1 MELNSRKENRM
12 DNSLKRVGIVGYWY
26 ATNYGSVLTY
36 YALGKAIDKMGYET
50 LFVDRPEAWLD
61 QEGLDVISRKFLNS
75 HVKITEPYK
84 WGEIKNLN
92 NLFDTFVVGSDQV
105 WTKDAMQNMRNMF
118 LLEFADETKR
128 KIAYAPSFG
137 FDDIKLSGSNL
148 NTASILLHKFN
159 AISIR
164 EDSGKKIL
172 ADKFMIDAVQN
183 VDPVFLI
190 DVDEYLQIA
199 NESNIQVNEE
209 YILAYILD
217 PTEDK
222 ELALKKL
229 AEKLGKKVYI
239 ILDARKGT
247 FEKNVQKLK
256 IYSLN
261 DVVEECAVEDWVYLF
276 KNAQYIFTDSHHGL
290 AMGIIFGK
298 QLICYANVSRGYTR
312 FTSLMGMLGIRD
324 RLIQQSSEISEQLVY
339 SEINYADVN
348 CILNKKRE
356 DSKNW
361 LYNSLKMPVS
371 EKSFSR
377 TVAPDF
383 ERCRMVVSML
393 RQYGIKHVVLSSGT
407 RNLTLCRFFEA
418 NECFK
423 THMVIDERSAG
434 FYGLGLA
441 LELKEPVAI
450 CCTSGTAAS
459 NYLTAVTEAYYQGV
473 PLVVITADR
482 YPCFQNNM
490 EDQTIPQTS
499 IFIDVCKK
507 IVSLPIDNTY
517 LSSWETRKLISEAL
531 LELDHHGKGPV
542 QINVPL
548 NSIQRKSPAKNLF
561 WLWNYRYI
569 ERMDMF
575 SSERQWEEKYNEL
588 KNRKRIL
595 VVYGQNKPLSQSE
608 KTVLEQFQKKFNCV
622 FVRDH
627 LSNIT
632 NANSILS
639 FPMINGMSQEEFNR
653 KYAPDM
659 IISMFGKRMLND
671 PVTFKLRETR
681 DCPHWRIDEDGM
693 VKDPYRKLSVV
704 FEMDG
709 FTFMKKMIEKSTVF
723 EKNDSQYYN
732 IWRSRYVPQE
742 IGNEYNMKNIV
753 GWTMKNIP
761 ENSTVHI
768 AIGNTVM
775 YANIF
780 ETKENVEVYCNMGT
794 NGIDGCAST
803 YIGAALETD
812 RLAYLIIGDCSFFYD
827 MNSLFNK
834 QLKNNIRIVLI
845 NNNGAG
851 LLRDLQ
857 SPNITQEHNH
867 YSAKPYVES
876 LGFKYISVKNY
887 EELKNCSDEFWKNA
901 DKPMF
906 VEVFCD

>member
-1 MELNSRKENRM
+1 M
-12 DNSLKRVGIVGYWY
+12 DNSSRKVGIVGYWY
-26 ATNYGSVLTY
+26 ATNYGSVVTY
-36 YALGKAIDKMGYET
+36 YALGKAINKLGYET
-50 LFVDRPEAWLD
+50 VFIDRPEVWSD
-61 QEGLDVISRKFLNS
+61 PEGLDVISRKFLNT
-75 HVKITEPYK
+75 HVEITEPYQ
-84 WGEIKNLN
+84 WSDIARLN
-92 NLFDTFVVGSDQV
+92 DICDTFVVGSDQV
-105 WTKDAMQNMRNMF
+105 WTKDAIKNTRNMF
-118 LLEFADETKR
+118 LLEFAEETKR

-137 FDDIKLSGSNL
+137 FDDINITGSDL
-148 NTASILLHKFN
+148 NVVSALLHKFN

-183 VDPVFLI
+183 VDPVFLL
-190 DVDEYLQIA
+190 DANDYTEIA
-199 NESNIQVNEE
+199 NESKANVEKD

-222 ELALKKL
+222 ERALKKL
-229 AEKLGKKVYI
+229 EEHLGKKVYI
-239 ILDARKGT
+239 ILDARAGT
-247 FEKNVQKLK
+247 FDNNLRKLK
-256 IYSLN
+256 LYGAN
-261 DVVEECAVEDWVYLF
+261 DVVEDCLVEDWVYLF
-276 KNAQYIFTDSHHGL
+276 QNAHYIFTDSHHGL
-290 AMGIIFGK
+290 AMGIIFEK
-298 QLICYANVSRGYTR
+298 QLICYANPSRGYTR
-312 FTSLMGMLGIRD
+312 FTSLMGMLEIKS
-324 RLIQQSSEISEQLVY
+324 RLVHQSNEISTQLIDTA
-339 SEINYADVN
+339 INYVAVKSV
-348 CILNKKRE
+348 LRYKRE
-356 DSKNW
+356 ESKNW
-361 LYNSLKMPVS
+361 LYKSLQMSVN
-371 EKSFSR
+371 ERTYSR

-418 NECFK
+418 NADFK

-507 IVSLPIDNTY
+507 VVSLPIDNTY

-531 LELDHHGKGPV
+531 LELNHHGKGPV

-548 NSIQRKSPAKNLF
+548 NTIQRKPPATNLF

-569 ERMDMF
+569 SRMDMF
-575 SSERQWEEKYNEL
+575 SSEQQWVDKYNEL
-588 KNRKRIL
+588 KNKKRIL
-595 VVYGQNKPLSQSE
+595 VVYGQNTPLSANE
-608 KTVLEQFQKKFNCV
+608 KNIIEQFQKKFNCV

-632 NANSILS
+632 NVNSVLS
-639 FPMINGMSQEEFNR
+639 FPMINGMSQEEFNQ
-653 KYAPDM
+653 KFAPDM
-659 IISMFGKRMLND
+659 IISMFGRRMLND
-671 PVTFKLRETR
+671 PVTYKLRGTN

-709 FTFMKKMIEKSTVF
+709 FTFMKKMIEKSTIF
-723 EKNDSQYYN
+723 EKNDGQYYN
-732 IWRSRYVPQE
+732 AWKERYGSQAL
-742 IGNEYNMKNIV
+742 GNEYNMKNIV

-768 AIGNTVM
+768 AIGNTIM
-775 YANIF
+775 YANLF
-780 ETKENVEVYCNMGT
+780 EIKDNVEVYCNMGT

-834 QLKNNIRIVLI
+834 TLKSNVRIILV

-851 LLRDLQ
+851 LLRDHE
-857 SPNITQEHNH
+857 SPNVTQEHGY
-867 YSAKPYVES
+867 YSAQPYAES
-876 LGFKYISVKNY
+876 LGFKYYSVNNKDDLNKC
-887 EELKNCSDEFWKNA
+887 EKEFFDMG
-901 DKPMF
+901 DKPIF
-906 VEVFCD
+906 IEAFCV